1 MTQTIFQQTNAG
13 GAHTLPDRKY
23 FRIGEASN
31 LLGVKPHVL
40 RYWETEFAQIRP
52 YKSRTGQRLY
62 RKRDVEALQH
72 IQRLL
77 YEERYTIAG
86 ARQALRMMYE
96 NESPILEEVLS
107 EEAIEAAVAVDVP
120 VATASAAPEF
130 STETPVEAVQVV
142 PAPVAST
149 PVVEAKTMDVLEVVE
164 EKLNQAEMAAHLRN
178 ARRSLHELLVALD
191 YQV

>member
-1 MTQTIFQQTNAG
+1 M
-13 GAHTLPDRKY
+13 
-23 FRIGEASN
+23 
-31 LLGVKPHVL
+31 LGVKPHVL

>member
-1 MTQTIFQQTNAG
+1 MTQAIFQQATALMP
-13 GAHTLPDRKY
+13 ALPDRKY
-23 FRIGEASN
+23 FRIGEASS

-40 RYWETEFAQIRP
+40 RYWESEFPQIKP

-77 YEERYTIAG
+77 YQERYTIAG

-107 EEAIEAAVAVDVP
+107 EEAIEAAVAVDIP
-120 VATASAAPEF
+120 ASSVNVGVDPAELSP
-130 STETPVEAVQVV
+130 
-142 PAPVAST
+142 PAPVITPPAVAATT

-164 EKLNQAEMAAHLRN
+164 EKLNQAQMAAHLKS
-178 ARRSLHELLVALD
+178 ARQAFKDLLQAID
-191 YQV
+191 R